1 MVTTESL
8 ACESIEDCTKSF
20 SKEMTGLWHELRVLE
35 QRLEAQRIS
44 VQSIKIEMNGNKEVP
59 EHRGI
64 LEEDDVEERLT
75 DSLKNDWD
83 QHTEVLA
90 VGSKALRPYDFY
102 SNKCF
107 VNVGIVAGTG
117 EYLTQSSSQMK
128 GEEVFC
134 SRRQEGMDDRVAVR
148 TETSTEARSQQVTVQ
163 IEKVKTEQAV
173 LAQQTVRNQQPGDL
187 LDREI
192 ESIIKLMMKVSRKR
206 SATRK
211 KREDNKRK
219 TTKDS
224 KSIASGALQHKIWR
238 PGEKQHTTAKINDN
252 LQNKMWDPGRQRF
265 KTHDLEIMI
274 IFYLGSLMQEYR
286 LRKILC
292 ILFKSRGSCF

>member
-107 VNVGIVAGTG
+107 VIGYFYDYNHINKC
-117 EYLTQSSSQMK
+117 LSSK
-128 GEEVFC
+128 L
-134 SRRQEGMDDRVAVR
+134 RRIINFHPSTMVLLRCCKIFLLWNTNWSCMRVPKY
-148 TETSTEARSQQVTVQ
+148 T
-163 IEKVKTEQAV
+163 
-173 LAQQTVRNQQPGDL
+173 
-187 LDREI
+187 
-192 ESIIKLMMKVSRKR
+192 
-206 SATRK
+206 
-211 KREDNKRK
+211 
-219 TTKDS
+219 
-224 KSIASGALQHKIWR
+224 
-238 PGEKQHTTAKINDN
+238 
-252 LQNKMWDPGRQRF
+252 
-265 KTHDLEIMI
+265 
-274 IFYLGSLMQEYR
+274 
-286 LRKILC
+286 
-292 ILFKSRGSCF
+292 